1 VITLCLF
8 RGLIMQVIIGWIL
21 IIFGG
26 GLYIAQIIS
35 TINFPLAQ
43 RLGIQEKAET
53 SDSLL
58 QRSERYTAY
67 WDLITLLWLP
77 LAGVLMIIDHQW
89 WPIMSLIGGAIYFDT
104 AGREAVKNLS
114 FQHEGIKVGTE
125 NERRVFFASYIVM
138 AVIAIVVIVY
148 SLVSL

>member
-1 VITLCLF
+1 
-8 RGLIMQVIIGWIL
+8 MQVIIGWIL

-67 WDLITLLWLP
+67 WDLITLMWLP